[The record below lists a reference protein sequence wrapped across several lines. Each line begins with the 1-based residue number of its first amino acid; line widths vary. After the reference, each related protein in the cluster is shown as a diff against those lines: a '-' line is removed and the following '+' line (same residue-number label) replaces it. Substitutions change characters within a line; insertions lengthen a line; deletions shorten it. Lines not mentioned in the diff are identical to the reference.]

1 MENNNKISK
10 AFENLTMKQIAQMVE
25 EFNDTTIPN
34 DALIRKVT
42 AEVFDTEMN
51 KTSIMQMQM
60 IVIHCAFY
68 MSRFI
73 LRLDI

>member
-1 MENNNKISK
+1 MKRPIDK

-25 EFNDTTIPN
+25 EFNNETISS

-42 AEVFDTEMN
+42 AEVFEVEIN
-51 KTSIMQMQM
+51 KTSIMQMQLV
-60 IVIHCAFY
+60 VIHCVIY